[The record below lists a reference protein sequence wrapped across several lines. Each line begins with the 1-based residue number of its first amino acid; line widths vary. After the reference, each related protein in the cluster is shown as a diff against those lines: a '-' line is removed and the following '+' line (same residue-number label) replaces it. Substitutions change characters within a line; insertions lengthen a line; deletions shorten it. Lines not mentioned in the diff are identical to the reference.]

1 MAHHTGRPSPGM
13 RGTAGHG
20 RERQVTEQRQDEAD
34 RRRAR
39 PDDRWTIEVLRTVEQ
54 VDRIEDEWDALA
66 RRCGGAPFTLP
77 AVAMAWWHRR
87 GQGRLRVVTVRDAD
101 GALRALAPLHERR
114 LGPGTAVRWLG
125 TGLGAVG
132 EVVAAPGDET
142 AAHAVWT
149 TVRPHRDV
157 LDLHTCRAD
166 GTGLRDLTAAT
177 GLRVR
182 ATPTERCPVI
192 DLSAIEGPAAHIE
205 GRRYLRKKLNRYDRI
220 VEAAGLPFGI
230 EVVADAD
237 RLTAVVPELDAVH
250 DAAEAARPRQHLL
263 AAPWRAFTLD
273 AMERAARRGQLAVF
287 LARQGDRPVAFDICF
302 RVGSRL
308 GNWLGRFDPVA
319 AEISPGHLLL
329 RRELEWC
336 ADQGITTFDLLV
348 GEDEYKM
355 RWATGTYETA
365 HLVGGTPL
373 ALAVGH
379 RALDARDRLHGLAR
393 RRRIVA

>member
-1 MAHHTGRPSPGM
+1 
-13 RGTAGHG
+13 
-20 RERQVTEQRQDEAD
+20 VTEQGQDDAD
-34 RRRAR
+34 RPRAR
-39 PDDRWTIEVLRTVEQ
+39 PDDRWTIEVLRTVEE
-54 VDRIEDEWDALA
+54 VDRIEDDWDTLA
-66 RRCGGAPFTLP
+66 RTCGGAPFTLP
-77 AVAMAWWHRR
+77 AVAMAWWRHC

-101 GALRALAPLHERR
+101 GALRAIAPLHDRR
-114 LGPGTAVRWLG
+114 LGPGTAIRWLG
-125 TGLGAVG
+125 TGLGSVC
-132 EVVAAPGDET
+132 EVVAAPGDE
-142 AAHAVWT
+142 AAAVAVWT

-157 LDLHTCRAD
+157 LDLHSCRAD
-166 GTGLRDLTAAT
+166 GTGLRDLAAAT

-182 ATPTERCPVI
+182 STPTEPCPVV
-192 DLSAIEGPAAHIE
+192 DLSTIEGPSAHIE

-230 EVVADAD
+230 EVVVDAD

-273 AMERAARRGQLAVF
+273 AMVRTARRGQLAVF

-329 RRELEWC
+329 RRELEWS
-336 ADQGITTFDLLV
+336 AEQGITTLDLLV

-355 RWATGTYETA
+355 RWATGTYGTA

-379 RALDARDRLHGLAR
+379 RALEVRDRLHGLAR